1 MHLCTSSSNV
11 PRLPSFLKLLRNP
24 HRLLAFG
31 QNPLRLPQQVTLER
45 PKVVRICGV
54 FTILTSKCASH
65 HNRMQVFNIVTSAA
79 EPEAFCT
86 CWLRNMLCTT
96 TAHTLFEHLNFQ
108 KCSEREATT
117 ACTFET
123 CNLLHLSMLSDVWL
137 LNLLPWLYFRL
148 VHWNCF
154 PRYDHRHAKMPP
166 VLLWNHSNWSRHP
179 AVASPTS
186 WG

>member
-1 MHLCTSSSNV
+1 MQPISGNQRTDLLTSLMNMSLALSLPRNMHLCTSSSNV

-31 QNPLRLPQQVTLER
+31 QNPLRLPRQVTLER

-96 TAHTLFEHLNFQ
+96 TAHTFFEHLNFQ

-117 ACTFET
+117 ACTF
-123 CNLLHLSMLSDVWL
+123 
-137 LNLLPWLYFRL
+137 
-148 VHWNCF
+148 
-154 PRYDHRHAKMPP
+154 
-166 VLLWNHSNWSRHP
+166 
-179 AVASPTS
+179 
-186 WG
+186 